1 MGSKAASL
9 EKAKIRLTAEFEDLQ
24 VALERANVAIS
35 QMDKKQRAFDSEM
48 SAQVSKYE
56 EVYAELELSQK
67 TSRSYQTEIYKLKGS
82 YEESVEAYET
92 LKREH
97 RTLQEENAEL
107 ADQLTTGGKSLHEI
121 SKAKKKAEAE
131 ADELKSAL
139 EEAEGALELEE
150 SRVLRLQ
157 LELTQVK
164 AEVDKKLAEKDE
176 EFDSTRKNH
185 ARAVESMQATLDVE
199 VKARS
204 DAARA
209 KKNLE
214 TSNADLEMQLDI
226 TNKNLKESGNAVRR
240 LQGAVKEAQDA
251 ADAGSIALSEL
262 QDQFSAVERKAVL
275 ISAEYDE
282 VKSSLEI
289 NERARKAAEAEAL
302 NAADSV
308 GALTAQNS
316 SLGAAKRKLESELD
330 AMKNEHDD
338 AVAAAKS
345 AEDKAKKAI
354 GDAAKMSED
363 VRSAQHHLNSLEKV
377 KKALEGQVHELTIK
391 LDDAE
396 AAALKGSRKA
406 LAAIQSQM
414 SRLESDYEA
423 EVKHHADTVKNYR
436 KAERKMKELTFQA
449 DEDAKNNSRMS
460 DLVSK
465 LLGKLKQYKIQC
477 EEAEGQA
484 NDNLAKFRKANNE
497 LSAAE
502 ERADAAESALSK
514 MRSQARSA
522 AGSAGGS
529 SSSYS
534 ISRKT
539 VFSRR

>member
-97 RTLQEENAEL
+97 RTLQEENQEL
-107 ADQLTTGGKSLHEI
+107 ADQLSTGGKSIHEI

-308 GALTAQNS
+308 QALTAQNS
-316 SLGAAKRKLESELD
+316 SLG
-330 AMKNEHDD
+330 
-338 AVAAAKS
+338 AAKS

-363 VRSAQHHLNSLEKV
+363 VRSAQHHLGSLEKV

-465 LLGKLKQYKIQC
+465 LQGKLKQYKIQC

-514 MRSQARSA
+514 MRSQARSS